1 MINCNYPWKWGRGG
15 GAGFKL
21 VMILHDGYEYFPQQ
35 HGSGTHYLHMIKI
48 PCTKQDST
56 FFAAI
61 WVDLMQF

>member
-1 MINCNYPWKWGRGG
+1 MG

-21 VMILHDGYEYFPQQ
+21 VSILQDEYEYLPQQ
-35 HGSGTHYLHMIKI
+35 HGSGTNYLHMIKI